1 MGRKMLELPLLPLR
15 GVLVFP
21 SIIMHLDVGRE
32 RSIAALD
39 AAMEGDRMIFL
50 ASQTEAHSE
59 EPIPEDIYDVG
70 TIAEIKQVLKLP
82 GGTMRVLVEGIARG
96 RITDYLV
103 GNPYLKV
110 AYEEMDSIGG
120 LDNESE
126 AQMRMAVQLFEEWA
140 KSSKKIPPETLVSII
155 MVDEPEK
162 LSDLIAGHLTI
173 KLEDR
178 QTLLETLE
186 VSKRL
191 ELLCEYLAQE
201 LEILELERKISGRVK
216 KQMEKNQRE
225 YYLREQLKAI
235 QKELGNKEEATS
247 ESDEYYQKLEEAQ
260 LPEDVQEKVLKEIER
275 LEKMPASVAE
285 ASVIRNYLDW
295 ILSLPWGK
303 ETIDLE
309 DLSRAEEIL
318 NEDHYGLDKVKE
330 RILEYLSVRQMTG
343 TMKGPILCLVGP
355 PGVGKTSLGRSVA
368 RSLEREFVRMSL
380 GGVRDEAEIRG
391 HRRTYVGALP
401 GRIIQGLKTA
411 GSKNPVFLLDEVDKI
426 SADFRGDPS
435 SALLEVLDPEQ
446 NHTFSDHYLEIPFDL
461 SKVFWIVTANSAHQI
476 PRPLLDRM
484 ELIQIPG
491 YTEEEKSQIAQ
502 KYLIPKQVKEHGLK
516 ASQFKMAKELLPE
529 IIRGY
534 TREAGV
540 RSLDRTMATL
550 CRKAARQII
559 QEKKKVVTVTQKNLE
574 SFLGVPRFRK
584 TQSEELPQ
592 IGVVT
597 GLAWTEVGGEIL
609 PVEVA
614 ILPGKGQVSLT
625 GQLGNVMQESA
636 RAAITYI
643 RSRAESLGID
653 PAFAEKNDIHVHVP
667 EGAIPKDGPSAGI
680 TMATAIISALTG
692 RPVRSDLAMTGEITL
707 RGRVLPIGGLKEK
720 SLAAHRVGIRTVLLP
735 FDNARDLED
744 IPVEIKKE
752 MTFIPV
758 SHLDEVLKEA
768 LLPAPKKVEKAA
780 PKAAE
785 KLAVKKALG
794 KKKA

>member
-50 ASQTEAHSE
+50 ASQTEAHAE

-110 AYEEMDSIGG
+110 AYEEMDSIGK

-126 AQMRMAVQLFEEWA
+126 AQMRMATQLFEEWA

-247 ESDEYYQKLEEAQ
+247 EADEYYQKLEEAQ
-260 LPEDVQEKVLKEIER
+260 LPEEVQEKVLKEIER

-295 ILSLPWGK
+295 ILALPWGK

-411 GSKNPVFLLDEVDKI
+411 GSKNPVFLLDEVDKM

-502 KYLIPKQVKEHGLK
+502 KYLIPKQIKEHGLK

-574 SFLGVPRFRK
+574 IFLGVPRFRK

-643 RSRAESLGID
+643 RSRAEALGID
-653 PAFAEKNDIHVHVP
+653 PTFAEKNDIHVHVP

-768 LLPAPKKVEKAA
+768 LLPAPNKVEKAA
-780 PKAAE
+780 PKTAT
-785 KLAVKKALG
+785 KKALG
-794 KKKA
+794 KKKS

>member
-32 RSIAALD
+32 RSIAALE

-59 EPIPEDIYDVG
+59 DPIPEDIYDVG

-110 AYEEMDSIGG
+110 AYEEMESIGG

-235 QKELGNKEEATS
+235 QKELGNKEEAAS
-247 ESDEYYQKLEEAQ
+247 ESDEYYQKLEDAQ

-309 DLSRAEEIL
+309 NLSRAEEIL

-411 GSKNPVFLLDEVDKI
+411 GSKNPVFLLDEVDKM

-516 ASQFKMAKELLPE
+516 VSQFKMSKELLPE

-559 QEKKKVVTVTQKNLE
+559 QEKKKVITVTKKNLE

-758 SHLDEVLKEA
+758 SHLDEVLKVA
-768 LLPAPKKVEKAA
+768 LLPAPKKVEKVA
-780 PKAAE
+780 PKTAA
-785 KLAVKKALG
+785 KPAAKKALG

>member
-32 RSIAALD
+32 RSIAALE

-59 EPIPEDIYDVG
+59 DPIPEDIYDVG

-110 AYEEMDSIGG
+110 AYEEMESIGG

-235 QKELGNKEEATS
+235 QKELGNKEEAAS
-247 ESDEYYQKLEEAQ
+247 ESDEYYQKLEDAQ

-309 DLSRAEEIL
+309 NLSRAEEIL

-411 GSKNPVFLLDEVDKI
+411 GSKNPVFLLDEVDKM

-516 ASQFKMAKELLPE
+516 VSQFKMSKELLPE

-559 QEKKKVVTVTQKNLE
+559 QEKKKVITVTKKNLE

-758 SHLDEVLKEA
+758 SHMDEVLKVA
-768 LLPAPKKVEKAA
+768 LLPAPKKVEKVA
-780 PKAAE
+780 PKAAV
-785 KLAVKKALG
+785 KPAAKKALG

>member
-32 RSIAALD
+32 RSIAALE

-59 EPIPEDIYDVG
+59 DPIPEDIYDVG

-110 AYEEMDSIGG
+110 AYEEMESIGG

-235 QKELGNKEEATS
+235 QKELGNKEEAAS
-247 ESDEYYQKLEEAQ
+247 ESDEYYQKLEDAQ

-303 ETIDLE
+303 ETIDL
-309 DLSRAEEIL
+309 
-318 NEDHYGLDKVKE
+318 
-330 RILEYLSVRQMTG
+330 
-343 TMKGPILCLVGP
+343 
-355 PGVGKTSLGRSVA
+355 
-368 RSLEREFVRMSL
+368 
-380 GGVRDEAEIRG
+380 
-391 HRRTYVGALP
+391 
-401 GRIIQGLKTA
+401 
-411 GSKNPVFLLDEVDKI
+411 
-426 SADFRGDPS
+426 
-435 SALLEVLDPEQ
+435 
-446 NHTFSDHYLEIPFDL
+446 
-461 SKVFWIVTANSAHQI
+461 
-476 PRPLLDRM
+476 
-484 ELIQIPG
+484 
-491 YTEEEKSQIAQ
+491 
-502 KYLIPKQVKEHGLK
+502 
-516 ASQFKMAKELLPE
+516 
-529 IIRGY
+529 
-534 TREAGV
+534 
-540 RSLDRTMATL
+540 
-550 CRKAARQII
+550 
-559 QEKKKVVTVTQKNLE
+559 
-574 SFLGVPRFRK
+574 
-584 TQSEELPQ
+584 
-592 IGVVT
+592 
-597 GLAWTEVGGEIL
+597 
-609 PVEVA
+609 
-614 ILPGKGQVSLT
+614 
-625 GQLGNVMQESA
+625 
-636 RAAITYI
+636 
-643 RSRAESLGID
+643 
-653 PAFAEKNDIHVHVP
+653 
-667 EGAIPKDGPSAGI
+667 
-680 TMATAIISALTG
+680 
-692 RPVRSDLAMTGEITL
+692 
-707 RGRVLPIGGLKEK
+707 
-720 SLAAHRVGIRTVLLP
+720 
-735 FDNARDLED
+735 
-744 IPVEIKKE
+744 
-752 MTFIPV
+752 
-758 SHLDEVLKEA
+758 
-768 LLPAPKKVEKAA
+768 
-780 PKAAE
+780 
-785 KLAVKKALG
+785 
-794 KKKA
+794 

>member
-110 AYEEMDSIGG
+110 AYEEMESIGG

-235 QKELGNKEEATS
+235 QKELGNKEEAAS
-247 ESDEYYQKLEEAQ
+247 EADEYYQKLEDAL

-295 ILSLPWGK
+295 ILALPWGK
-303 ETIDLE
+303 ETVDLE

-401 GRIIQGLKTA
+401 GRVIQGLKTA
-411 GSKNPVFLLDEVDKI
+411 GSKNPVFLLDEVDKM

-516 ASQFKMAKELLPE
+516 VSQFKMSKELLPE

-559 QEKKKVVTVTQKNLE
+559 QEKKKVITVTKKNLE

-643 RSRAESLGID
+643 RSRAEALGID
-653 PAFAEKNDIHVHVP
+653 PTFAEKNDIHVHVP

-758 SHLDEVLKEA
+758 SHLDEVLKVA
-768 LLPAPKKVEKAA
+768 LLPAPKKVEKVA
-780 PKAAE
+780 PKTSAKPAA
-785 KLAVKKALG
+785 KKALG

>member
-32 RSIAALD
+32 RSIAAFE

-59 EPIPEDIYDVG
+59 DPIPEDIYDVG

-110 AYEEMDSIGG
+110 AYEEMESIGG

-235 QKELGNKEEATS
+235 QKELGNKEEAAS
-247 ESDEYYQKLEEAQ
+247 ESDEYYQKLEDAQ

-411 GSKNPVFLLDEVDKI
+411 GSKNPVFLLDEVDKM

-516 ASQFKMAKELLPE
+516 VSQFKMSKELLPE

-559 QEKKKVVTVTQKNLE
+559 QEKKKVITVTKKNLE

-758 SHLDEVLKEA
+758 SHLDEVLKVA
-768 LLPAPKKVEKAA
+768 LLPAPKKVEKVA
-780 PKAAE
+780 PKTAA
-785 KLAVKKALG
+785 KPAAKKALG

>member
-32 RSIAALD
+32 RSIAALE

-59 EPIPEDIYDVG
+59 DPIPEDIYDVG

-110 AYEEMDSIGG
+110 AYEEMESIGG

-235 QKELGNKEEATS
+235 QKELGNKEEAAS
-247 ESDEYYQKLEEAQ
+247 ESDEYYQKLEDAQ

-411 GSKNPVFLLDEVDKI
+411 GSKNPVFLLDEVDKM

-516 ASQFKMAKELLPE
+516 VSQFKMSKELLPE

-559 QEKKKVVTVTQKNLE
+559 QEKKKVITVTKKNLE

-758 SHLDEVLKEA
+758 SHLDEVLKVA
-768 LLPAPKKVEKAA
+768 LLPAPKKVEKVA
-780 PKAAE
+780 PKTAA
-785 KLAVKKALG
+785 KPAAKKALG

>member
-32 RSIAALD
+32 RSIAALE

-59 EPIPEDIYDVG
+59 DPIPEDIYDVG

-110 AYEEMDSIGG
+110 AYEEMESIGG

-155 MVDEPEK
+155 RVDEPEK

-235 QKELGNKEEATS
+235 QKELGNKEEAAS
-247 ESDEYYQKLEEAQ
+247 ESDEYYQKLEDAQ

-309 DLSRAEEIL
+309 NLSRAEEIL

-411 GSKNPVFLLDEVDKI
+411 GSKNPVFLLDEVDKM

-516 ASQFKMAKELLPE
+516 VSQFKMSKELLPE

-559 QEKKKVVTVTQKNLE
+559 QEKKKVITVTKKNLE

-758 SHLDEVLKEA
+758 SHLDEVLKVA
-768 LLPAPKKVEKAA
+768 LLPAPKKVEKVA
-780 PKAAE
+780 PKTAA
-785 KLAVKKALG
+785 KPAAKKALG